1 MLKWIVSLVFTI
13 LSLTFALSLSERA
26 INGNNKGG
34 QLFGAIYH
42 ILNRKDKRSLLH
54 CQTFRKK
61 NQ

>member
-1 MLKWIVSLVFTI
+1 MNICISYQFDIPLHC
-13 LSLTFALSLSERA
+13 LSEREA
-26 INGNNKGG
+26 KGNNKGG

-42 ILNRKDKRSLLH
+42 ILNRKDKRSPLI